1 MRPAWRCAQ
10 PAEGGAAQGAGVRA
24 PAMTRAWM
32 AGMAPVVWLAP
43 GAAWTLG
50 RGSTV
55 RAVVT
60 ASAVATAVPGV
71 LTLLGM

>member
-1 MRPAWRCAQ
+1 
-10 PAEGGAAQGAGVRA
+10 
-24 PAMTRAWM
+24 M